1 MSLFT
6 KFKTKSK
13 TKKFLEKEVV
23 LPPKDTPAI
32 FMYNKHGMSAI
43 VFLDL
48 WVEYPEKL
56 EERYRW
62 PINGTFDIESVLKVE
77 EQLFKRKARQAQLDS
92 VEWWRKEA
100 HRRQEKA
107 QNKVEKAQKM
117 SEKAKSDELLQT
129 GKETVLDQTIREKQG
144 NMTGLYPVLPKCE
157 VAGQVK
163 LKHGP
168 LPSAPVD
175 FEEAPLIDLL
185 DVPPPYS
192 TDMRPVHPG
201 PGQAVTPP
209 PTIIDN
215 LSERT
220 RHLSLEETAG
230 GDEAAGGEDKVQ
242 CPYDPLYKRYPA
254 LDEPGK
260 QLVDSWTK
268 IEKMPAVQSTI
279 DSMIEYMLRG
289 GDSTAYTD
297 VMKGKNKRQKRHIYT
312 FMTLLFARYFQ
323 ANGLKIPTKLADI
336 INDLNEKTEDVEDEI
351 DGAVGT
357 LLGLMVQQ
365 QRKFKEGPSR
375 SIKQCPLRGD
385 LGKR

>member
-1 MSLFT
+1 
-6 KFKTKSK
+6 
-13 TKKFLEKEVV
+13 
-23 LPPKDTPAI
+23 
-32 FMYNKHGMSAI
+32 
-43 VFLDL
+43 
-48 WVEYPEKL
+48 
-56 EERYRW
+56 
-62 PINGTFDIESVLKVE
+62 
-77 EQLFKRKARQAQLDS
+77 
-92 VEWWRKEA
+92 
-100 HRRQEKA
+100 
-107 QNKVEKAQKM
+107 M
-117 SEKAKSDELLQT
+117 SEKAKSDELLQI

-163 LKHGP
+163 SKHGL
-168 LPSAPVD
+168 LPSAPID

-201 PGQAVTPP
+201 PGQAVTLPP
-209 PTIIDN
+209 AIIDN
-215 LSERT
+215 LSEHT
-220 RHLSLEETAG
+220 RRLSLVETAG

-242 CPYDPLYKRYPA
+242 CPHDPLYKRYPA
-254 LDEPGK
+254 LDEQGK

-268 IEKMPAVQSTI
+268 IEKMPAVHSTI

-297 VMKGKNKRQKRHIYT
+297 VMKGKNKRQKMHIYT

-336 INDLNEKTEDVEDEI
+336 INELNEKTEEVEDEI

-357 LLGLMVQQ
+357 LLGFMIQQ
-365 QRKFKEGPSR
+365 QHKFKEGPSR
-375 SIKQCPLRGD
+375 PTKQCPLCGD
-385 LGKR
+385 LGKREKFTPTTVSFFPEAPTSEELYEETEEALEWFLDQEPPLTVEEQELARTATL

>member
-1 MSLFT
+1 MSLFA

-13 TKKFLEKEVV
+13 DKKFLEKEVV
-23 LPPKDTPAI
+23 LPPKDTPAR

-48 WVEYPEKL
+48 WVEYTEKL
-56 EERYRW
+56 EEKYRW
-62 PINGTFDIESVLKVE
+62 PSSGTFDIESVLKVE

-129 GKETVLDQTIREKQG
+129 GKETVLDQTNREKQG

-163 LKHGP
+163 LKHGL
-168 LPSAPVD
+168 LPSAPID

-201 PGQAVTPP
+201 PGQVVTLPP
-209 PTIIDN
+209 AIIDN

-220 RHLSLEETAG
+220 RRLSLVETAG

-242 CPYDPLYKRYPA
+242 CPHDPLYKRYSA
-254 LDEPGK
+254 LDEQGK

-297 VMKGKNKRQKRHIYT
+297 VMKGKNKRQKMHIYT
-312 FMTLLFARYFQ
+312 FMTLLFA
-323 ANGLKIPTKLADI
+323 
-336 INDLNEKTEDVEDEI
+336 
-351 DGAVGT
+351 
-357 LLGLMVQQ
+357 
-365 QRKFKEGPSR
+365 
-375 SIKQCPLRGD
+375 
-385 LGKR
+385 